1 MSGTAPLIGL
11 VAGVLVMF
19 ATAVWIV
26 SLYNQLVRV
35 KHNVTRAW
43 SNIDVSLKQRHDEVP
58 KLVALCREYAGFE
71 QSLLARLTEARATAM
86 AAREGTDA
94 ARVGPAESAL
104 LSNVSRVI
112 ALAENYPQLKAN
124 PQFLHLAQRISG
136 LETTIADRREFYNE
150 TVRINNVTVGQFP
163 TNLIARRF
171 GFAAATLLGSTR
183 GR

>member
-1 MSGTAPLIGL
+1 MIGYVAAGL
-11 VAGVLVMF
+11 VVF
-19 ATAVWIV
+19 ATAVWVV

-43 SNIDVSLKQRHDEVP
+43 SNIDVSLKQRHDEIP
-58 KLVALCREYAGFE
+58 KLVALCREYSGFE
-71 QSLLARLTEARATAM
+71 QSLLARLTEARTAAM
-86 AAREGTDA
+86 AAREGGDA
-94 ARVGPAESAL
+94 TRVGPAESAL

-112 ALAENYPQLKAN
+112 ALAEDYPELKAN
-124 PQFLHLAQRISG
+124 PQFLHLARRISG

-150 TVRINNVTVGQFP
+150 TVRINNVAIGQFP

-171 GFAAATLLGSTR
+171 GFVAATLLGPTH

>member
-1 MSGTAPLIGL
+1 MIGYVAAGL
-11 VAGVLVMF
+11 VVF
-19 ATAVWIV
+19 ATAVWVV

-43 SNIDVSLKQRHDEVP
+43 ANIDVSLKQRHDEIP
-58 KLVALCREYAGFE
+58 KLVALCREYSGFE
-71 QSLLARLTEARATAM
+71 QSLLARLTEARAAAM
-86 AAREGTDA
+86 AAREVGDA
-94 ARVGPAESAL
+94 ERVAPAESAL

-112 ALAENYPQLKAN
+112 ALAESYPELKAN
-124 PQFLHLAQRISG
+124 PGFLHLAQRISG

-163 TNLIARRF
+163 ANLIARRF
-171 GFAAATLLGSTR
+171 GFGAASLLGSLR

>member
-1 MSGTAPLIGL
+1 MSGAAPVIGL
-11 VAGVLVMF
+11 VAIVLVVF
-19 ATAVWIV
+19 AAAVWVV

-43 SNIDVSLKQRHDEVP
+43 SNIDVSLKQRHDEIP
-58 KLVALCREYAGFE
+58 KLIALCREYAGFE
-71 QSLLARLTEARATAM
+71 QSLLARLTEARAAAM
-86 AAREGTDA
+86 AARERADA
-94 ARVGPAESAL
+94 NRVGPAESAL

-112 ALAENYPQLKAN
+112 AIAENYPALGAN
-124 PQFLHLAQRISG
+124 PQFLHLAQRIAG

-150 TVRINNVTVGQFP
+150 TVRINNVTIGQFP

-171 GFAAATLLGSTR
+171 GFAPAALLGSTR